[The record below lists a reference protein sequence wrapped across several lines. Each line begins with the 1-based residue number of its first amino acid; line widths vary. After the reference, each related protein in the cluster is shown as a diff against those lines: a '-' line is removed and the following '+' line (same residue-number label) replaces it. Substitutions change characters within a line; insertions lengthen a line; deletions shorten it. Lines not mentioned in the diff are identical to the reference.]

1 MKICMLQN
9 CFQICTKKNVQFMFS
24 FPSLVTFVW
33 RSLII
38 IMTFSTGV
46 TSIASARRAVA
57 RKRKSAN
64 IAARLS
70 GSLATFSATLS
81 YAASSQVPINVREIP
96 IVDGQGRGVAQVL
109 ALLLF
114 CLAMRVAALRWVF
127 VNIGCHVNIHNWK
140 EKKSRAM
147 GTVQARKSIC
157 GVARQ

>member
-1 MKICMLQN
+1 MLQN

-24 FPSLVTFVW
+24 FASLVTFVW

-64 IAARLS
+64 IAERLS

-81 YAASSQVPINVREIP
+81 YAASSQVPINVREIQ
-96 IVDGQGRGVAQVL
+96 IVDEQGRRVAQVL

-114 CLAMRVAALRWVF
+114 CLEMRVGAQP
-127 VNIGCHVNIHNWK
+127 
-140 EKKSRAM
+140 E
-147 GTVQARKSIC
+147 T
-157 GVARQ
+157 